1 MAGSEDVY
9 VLSKYIDEWLQDPSA
24 YDSDAKALVEGV
36 RGLERDLAA
45 SEDRERQ
52 HKAALDAMRIERDYA
67 RMRLDRHAAHLADEV
82 AVLVKRRVIDSRS
95 PAADALLDF
104 RNPPSSPRADRLTV
118 LENQSESFRLQLLGE
133 REARCD
139 READVERL
147 QALVP
152 TWIPCAERLPE
163 HFAWVLVAFCEGV
176 VQRAFLRDDGWVLV
190 ELLMVRPSTLK
201 FWS

>member
-67 RMRLDRHAAHLADEV
+67 RMRLDRHAAHLADE
-82 AVLVKRRVIDSRS
+82 
-95 PAADALLDF
+95 
-104 RNPPSSPRADRLTV
+104 
-118 LENQSESFRLQLLGE
+118 E
-133 REARCD
+133 
-139 READVERL
+139 
-147 QALVP
+147 ALVGGEQNAP
-152 TWIPCAERLPE
+152 LPGQAARDR
-163 HFAWVLVAFCEGV
+163 FAVASGG
-176 VQRAFLRDDGWVLV
+176 RAA
-190 ELLMVRPSTLK
+190 
-201 FWS
+201 